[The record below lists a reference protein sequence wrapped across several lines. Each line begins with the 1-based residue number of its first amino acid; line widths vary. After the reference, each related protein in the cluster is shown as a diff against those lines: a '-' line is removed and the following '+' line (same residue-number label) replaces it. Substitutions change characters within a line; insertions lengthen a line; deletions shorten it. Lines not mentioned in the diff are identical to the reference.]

1 MVSLSPSSPP
11 VALPA
16 YNSPPHYALRSLV
29 VPSAAGVVVAG
40 AEGEAATLSL
50 SRPEP
55 PSAPPVA
62 NPFALTPTQT
72 LPNASASTPQT
83 PQTTLASQSTSQPRT
98 PGLWAFDTL
107 LYPVLTNAGVFA
119 ISVYATY
126 QSTFGKKGN
135 WLQQRGEVCRQFLHT
150 KLRLP
155 KGTAASAVMMAWS
168 FLDGCVMAPAIKLLE
183 DRRGPLSRKL
193 DAAMGTTPADD
204 SVYAQEPKQSWG
216 SVLAGRATASVAV
229 LPTWMLLEQKLG
241 GSPHSINEHLFKL
254 PAQKLVANLQR
265 KAPQLHARLAGR
277 FNAVGL
283 AHTALFEAFYTCLC
297 TGMLYGSS
305 RAYAAWAGDKQAQA
319 QKLA

>member
-1 MVSLSPSSPP
+1 MVSLSAPSSP
-11 VALPA
+11 VALPP
-16 YNSPPHYALRSLV
+16 YSPPHYALRSLV
-29 VPSAAGVVVAG
+29 VPSAAGVGAAGGGVVA

-50 SRPEP
+50 SGTQ
-55 PSAPPVA
+55 PSSPPPVA
-62 NPFALTPTQT
+62 NPFALTPAQ
-72 LPNASASTPQT
+72 PSTPSSAQ
-83 PQTTLASQSTSQPRT
+83 QASPAQPSQRT

-107 LYPVLTNAGVFA
+107 LYPMLTNAGVFA

-135 WLQQRGEVCRQFLHT
+135 WLQQRGEVCRQFLHH

-193 DAAMGTTPADD
+193 DAAMGTSPKDD

-241 GSPHSINEHLFKL
+241 GSPHSVNEHLFKL
-254 PAQKLVANLQR
+254 PAQKLVSTLQH

-305 RAYAAWAGDKQAQA
+305 RAYAAWAGDKQAKA
-319 QKLA
+319 A